1 MAALILPSR
10 RIVAPQQGVALN
22 RAKVKE
28 TGTLFAAFA
37 GTEFRDVVSGL
48 RLANPGGSR
57 AAERGRV
64 ATFNGSQST
73 NLPFTMPSGYTGL
86 VVAARIR
93 ATGTQPGDPGAAFGI
108 YSGNTDQGGFGVGFN
123 SASNQVGT
131 SILSTNGAGVSSYSP
146 ATIGQWYTV
155 YGEVDGNGNGFAAC
169 YVDGK
174 PAQVQANYSGALDGT
189 PNEIV
194 VGSQH
199 RASGFLRWFNGEI
212 AWAAVLQVPG
222 AVALTTTGLTPEL
235 AARLYASNYPFNLL
249 APIDRRI
256 LVAVPTGATSHSL
269 NAAAQAAAAAT
280 AALTVQASAQLAGSA
295 QAQAGASATLLKGV
309 TLAAA
314 SIAQAGASASLAHG
328 VPLAASAAAV
338 AASSAGLALGVTL
351 AASAI
356 ATAAASAGLT
366 VTQQNALSANASAQA
381 SGSAVLSLQVLLS
394 ASAVAQAAAAATA
407 SVGKTLAANAVG
419 QAGGSAALQVGAAT
433 DLGAAAQA
441 QASAGAQL
449 AVEIPLTAQALAQ
462 AMAAGSLTVSVRLQ
476 ADALATSSA
485 TAVLS
490 EEARLSAGAVA
501 MSSAQ
506 AVLQI
511 GPMFTRAP
519 AGSGYRRPQPIGDRP
534 PTGQSIRM
542 RSTNSTRPAR

>member
-1 MAALILPSR
+1 MANLILPSR

-93 ATGTQPGDPGAAFGI
+93 ATGTQPGDPGTAFGI
-108 YSGNTDQGGFGVGFN
+108 FTSNTDQGGFGVGFN
-123 SASNQVGT
+123 SAGNQVGT
-131 SILSTNGAGVSSYSP
+131 IALTTNGTGVTSSSP

-155 YGEVDGNGNGFAAC
+155 YGEVTGNGNGFAAC

-174 PAQVQANYSGALDGT
+174 PAQSQANYSGGMDGT

-235 AARLYASNYPFNLL
+235 AARLYASNYPYNLL

-256 LVAVPTGATSHSL
+256 LVAVPSGATSHSL
-269 NAAAQAAAAAT
+269 DASAQAAAAAS
-280 AALTVQASAQLAGSA
+280 AALSVAAGGVSVSLDAAGAA
-295 QAQAGASATLLKGV
+295 QA
-309 TLAAA
+309 
-314 SIAQAGASASLAHG
+314 
-328 VPLAASAAAV
+328 AASAALAKVVTMSAQGPGQAAGAAV
-338 AASSAGLALGVTL
+338 LWKGVSLAAAGLAVSS
-351 AASAI
+351 AAGNVSHAVPLT
-356 ATAAASAGLT
+356 ATAAAVAQSGANLALAVTLSASALAQAEAAAGLAT
-366 VTQQNALSANASAQA
+366 TKSLGAAGAAQASATVDLYTSGSNSLGAAGAARA
-381 SGSAVLSLQVLLS
+381 SGSAVLSLVVGLTS
-394 ASAVAQAAAAATA
+394 AGAAS
-407 SVGKTLAANAVG
+407 SVG
-419 QAGGSAALQVGAAT
+419 GGSLWLDVP
-433 DLGAAAQA
+433 LGAAAFAQA
-441 QASAGAQL
+441 QADGGLTLWVPL
-449 AVEIPLTAQALAQ
+449 A
-462 AMAAGSLTVSVRLQ
+462 
-476 ADALATSSA
+476 ADALSNSQGS
-485 TAVLS
+485 AVL
-490 EEARLSAGAVA
+490 AGDIYLSAGGQGLAVGRA
-501 MSSAQ
+501 E
-506 AVLQI
+506 LQI
-511 GPMFTRAP
+511 GTPGLAVT
-519 AGSGYRRPQPIGDRP
+519 SGYSATSCGRSWAAKRRPRRFVAR
-534 PTGQSIRM
+534 TGGAM
-542 RSTNSTRPAR
+542 

>member
-1 MAALILPSR
+1 MANLILPSR
-10 RIVAPQQGVALN
+10 RVVAPQQGVALN

-64 ATFNGSQST
+64 ATFNGAQST

-93 ATGTQPGDPGAAFGI
+93 ATGAQPGDPGAAFGI
-108 YSGNTDQGGFGVGFN
+108 YASTVDQCGFGVGFN

-131 SILSTNGAGVSSYSP
+131 AALTNNGSFLPSYSP
-146 ATIGQWYTV
+146 ASIGQWFTV
-155 YGEVDGNGNGFAAC
+155 YAEVTAAGNGFAAC
-169 YVDGK
+169 YVDGR
-174 PAQVQANYSGALDGT
+174 PAQVQANYNGGFPGPPD
-189 PNEIV
+189 EIV
-194 VGSQH
+194 IGGQH

-212 AWAAVLQVPG
+212 EWAAVLQVPG

-235 AARLYASNYPFNLL
+235 AARLYASNYPYNLL

-269 NAAAQAAAAAT
+269 DAAAQAAAAAT
-280 AALTVQASAQLAGSA
+280 AALSVQASAQLAGSA
-295 QAQAGASATLLKGV
+295 QAQAAASATMLKGV

-394 ASAVAQAAAAATA
+394 ASAVAQAAAAASA
-407 SVGKTLAANAVG
+407 AVGKRLAANAVG
-419 QAGGSAALQVGAAT
+419 EAGGSAALLVGAPT
-433 DLGAAAQA
+433 DLSAGAQS

-462 AMAAGSLTVSVRLQ
+462 AIASGSLTVAVRLQ
-476 ADALATSSA
+476 ANALATSSA
-485 TAVLS
+485 TAVFS
-490 EEARLSAGAVA
+490 EEVRLSAGAKA
-501 MSSAQ
+501 LASAQ

-511 GPMFTRAP
+511 GPMFARAP

-534 PTGQSIRM
+534 PTGQSYRM
-542 RSTNSTRPAR
+542 RTTNTTRPGR